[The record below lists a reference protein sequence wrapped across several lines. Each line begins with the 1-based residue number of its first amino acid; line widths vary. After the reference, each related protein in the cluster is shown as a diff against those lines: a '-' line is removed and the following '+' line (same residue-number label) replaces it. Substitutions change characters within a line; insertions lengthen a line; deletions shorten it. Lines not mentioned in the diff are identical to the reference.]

1 MIGQTCA
8 EFVRPIPKSK
18 GKIKDNCEEESS
30 KLREILLVELRE
42 LIQVVVADAVAAFDR
57 VELLSASAEVEALWI
72 SC

>member
-1 MIGQTCA
+1 M
-8 EFVRPIPKSK
+8 
-18 GKIKDNCEEESS
+18 
-30 KLREILLVELRE
+30 LVELRE